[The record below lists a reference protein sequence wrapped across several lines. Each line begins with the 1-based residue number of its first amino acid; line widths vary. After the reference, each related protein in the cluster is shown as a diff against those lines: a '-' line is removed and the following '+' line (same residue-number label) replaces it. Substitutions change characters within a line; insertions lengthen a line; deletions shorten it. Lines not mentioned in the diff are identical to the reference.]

1 VDRYVQYSQDAVILG
16 RIGEALF
23 PQDTKLAV
31 RLPADLAES
40 ALSAWHREDSHQT
53 GDETPE
59 QRLTRH
65 RAAYLA
71 LIGLCI
77 ENTGRPDAGE
87 VICEL
92 DAWYI
97 GSALE
102 TAGDQGLLSR

>member
-1 VDRYVQYSQDAVILG
+1 MDRYVQYSQDAVILG